1 MLAIKKESLTNCV
14 RHTHEHDQSQVP
26 IASHTFFR
34 TSHTHAT
41 AAKPRNSSLAFR
53 HPIHSDASAPA
64 VRAGKSLSEN
74 EIAATLPTE
83 SSAKTGR
90 LLDLAIDSA
99 QAFIGSHTLNIKFPE
114 DTTEIVGRAIEEGR
128 GKIKKLKLVKPII
141 LAVAAKL
148 LALAPLFLGGLVLLA
163 TKALF
168 VAKIAFLLAA
178 ALGFSKLG
186 GSGASGLL
194 SRITGAGN
202 SGAESQG
209 WSNAGSSQGWSSGN
223 TGGSSQGWSSGASAS
238 YPYARSYDVAQE
250 MAYGAQM
257 PQAEQ
262 Q

>member
-1 MLAIKKESLTNCV
+1 MPKESLANCV
-14 RHTHEHDQSQVP
+14 RQTNTITYWHTHTD
-26 IASHTFFR
+26 
-34 TSHTHAT
+34 AT
-41 AAKPRNSSLAFR
+41 YATKYLSVAF
-53 HPIHSDASAPA
+53 HLPPQNSDASAPA
-64 VRAGKSLSEN
+64 ARAGKSLSEN
-74 EIAATLPTE
+74 EIAASLPTE

-90 LLDLAIDSA
+90 LLDLALDSA

-148 LALAPLFLGGLVLLA
+148 LAIAPLFLGGLVLLA

-194 SRITGAGN
+194 SKFTGAGSN
-202 SGAESQG
+202 GAESQG

-223 TGGSSQGWSSGASAS
+223 AGSSQGWSSGASAS

-250 MAYGAQM
+250 LAYNAQM
-257 PQAEQ
+257 PAEQ
-262 Q
+262 QQ